1 MPGENIKAK
10 VCSKCGKE
18 LPMTDE
24 YFYKRGDRYRSEC
37 KECVRK
43 RCKEY
48 YETHKDE
55 ARERVKKFYEA
66 HKEKKNQYSRDYYAR
81 VKDKPEYKEKAKQYS
96 RNRKENRQRL
106 RDDFLAQWK
115 RPCQKCGEQRLYLI
129 QFHHVDPSEKEFDV
143 STNIS
148 YKKRELCE
156 EEVKKCVC
164 LCSNCHDEFHY
175 FYGAHPED
183 PVNALKEYLNN

>member
-1 MPGENIKAK
+1 MPGEDIKTK

-18 LPMTDE
+18 LPMTGE
-24 YFYKRGDRYRSEC
+24 YFYKQGDGYRPQC
-37 KECVRK
+37 KECDRK
-43 RCKEY
+43 RNKEY

-81 VKDKPEYKEKAKQYS
+81 VKDTPEYREKAEQYS
-96 RNRKENRQRL
+96 RNRKQNRQRI
-106 RDDFLAQWK
+106 RDEFFTKWK
-115 RPCQKCGEQRLYLI
+115 KPCQKCGEQRLYLI
-129 QFHHVDPSEKEFDV
+129 QFHHIDPATKEFE
-143 STNIS
+143 IS
-148 YKKRELCE
+148 ASFAHKKAEICE

-175 FYGAHPED
+175 FYGKNPKD
-183 PVNALKEYLNN
+183 PINAIKEYLNN